1 MLYRIRIQCLA
12 RSTTLYLGKG
22 AEKEWHGEKR
32 KPDIKK
38 YSVSRYSM
46 TNIDDFISECIAE
59 SMTKKSRATAKEVVN
74 IIIGVD

>member
-1 MLYRIRIQCLA
+1 
-12 RSTTLYLGKG
+12 
-22 AEKEWHGEKR
+22 
-32 KPDIKK
+32 
-38 YSVSRYSM
+38 M